1 MRVLWAPWRIRY
13 IRHVVIEKEEGCI
26 FCNALKSKRDRE
38 KLVLYRGETAFIML
52 NLYPYNNGHI
62 LIAPKRHVDSLEKLD
77 DEELLEIMKLIKKMI
92 IILRKEYSP
101 DGFNIG
107 LNIGRTAG
115 AGVEGHI
122 HIHIIPRWNGD
133 TSFMPIISNTKV
145 IPEAI
150 YETYDRLKK
159 YL

>member
-1 MRVLWAPWRIRY
+1 MRVLWAPWRMRY

-38 KLVLYRGETAFIML
+38 KLVLYRGKTAFIML

-77 DEELLEIMKLIKKMI
+77 DGELLEIMRLIKKMI
-92 IILRKEYSP
+92 VILRKEYSP

-107 LNIGRTAG
+107 LNVGRIAG
-115 AGVEGHI
+115 AGVEDHI

>member
-1 MRVLWAPWRIRY
+1 MDVLWAPWRMKYIRY
-13 IRHVVIEKEEGCI
+13 VMIKKEEGCI
-26 FCNALKSKRDRE
+26 FCNAVNSKNDRE
-38 KLVLYRGETAFIML
+38 KFVLYRGETAFIML

-62 LIAPKRHVDSLEKLD
+62 LIAPKRHINSLGKLD
-77 DEELLEIMKLIKKMI
+77 EKELMELMTLVKKMI
-92 IILRKEYSP
+92 IVLKEEYNP

-107 LNIGRTAG
+107 INIGRIAG
-115 AGVEGHI
+115 AGVEDHI